1 MAWTRRGV
9 LASFAVAALTARET
23 YATPEGIDACHR
35 LWFAAPGKNPIEALL
50 VGNGRLGAM
59 IAGQPRDEVIVLNE
73 DSLWAGQPHAV
84 VNSEAKSV
92 LPQVREAI
100 FRGDY
105 AEADRLCQKM
115 QGPYTHSYAPL
126 ADLHL
131 RFDHPGE
138 IASYRRALDLDAAVA
153 TVTYRVG
160 ATTFRREVFASH
172 PEQVIVLRLTAE
184 GPDALALTL
193 GLGSKLRAKADLQN
207 GRIVLQGK
215 APTVCEPS
223 YRSVPEP
230 VIYSDEPGKGMFFA
244 AVADVDV
251 FGGRIESENGALKI
265 SGTKEVVIRIA
276 AATGFRGPD
285 KAPDTPADA
294 VLVKAMA
301 AIDSAKAKCFAAL
314 KRDHVADHQ
323 KLYRRMVLSLGKNPA
338 LPDAT
343 DVRLRAN
350 ADKPDPSLAALYFN
364 FGRYLL
370 IASSR
375 PGTQAANLQGIWSW
389 EVRPPWSANYTTN
402 INVQENYWAAETC
415 NLAELHQPLFA
426 LIEGLART
434 GAETAKTFYGLG
446 GWCVHHNADIW
457 CLSSPVGQGEGTPTW
472 ANWGIAAPWLVRHVW
487 DHYLFSLDRT
497 FLKEHAYPLMKGCA
511 EFCAGWLVADP
522 RHPGRLTTAPSF
534 STENTFGDAGKA
546 RSASA
551 GCTMDIALIREV
563 FTNTIDAA
571 SVLGLDAG
579 FAARLKTLM
588 AKLPLYQ
595 IGRDGRLQEWEF
607 DFPETEPDQ
616 RHISHLYPVYPGA
629 DITPRTTPKL
639 AVAAKLSMLR
649 RLEKGGASTGWS
661 RSWAVNVLARL
672 GDGERAH
679 ESLNALFQKFTGP
692 TLMDLHPGADGAMFQ
707 IDGNFA
713 GTAAIIE
720 MLLQSHAGEL
730 ALLPALPKAWSDGAI
745 RGVRARRGLTVDL
758 RWDGG
763 RVRHAAITSAAAT
776 TVKLRLLAG
785 QSVTR
790 IESGRK
796 LVAFEARDGLCCFQ
810 AKRGRRYTVAFV

>member
-9 LASFAVAALTARET
+9 LASFAVAALTPRESL
-23 YATPEGIDACHR
+23 AAPESADAYHR
-35 LWFAAPGKNPIEALL
+35 MWFDKPGKNPLEALL

-59 IAGQPRDEVIVLNE
+59 IAGQPRDEVIPLNE

-84 VNSEAKSV
+84 INTDSQAV
-92 LPQVREAI
+92 LPKLREAI

-131 RFDHPGE
+131 RFDHSGE
-138 IASYRRALDLDAAVA
+138 VTDYRRALNLDAAVA
-153 TVTYRVG
+153 TVSYRVG
-160 ATTFRREVFASH
+160 ETVFHREVFASH
-172 PEQVIVLRLTAE
+172 PDQAIVLRLTAE
-184 GPDALALTL
+184 GPDDLALTL

-207 GRIVLQGK
+207 GRIALQGK
-215 APTVCEPS
+215 APTVCEPN

-244 AVADVDV
+244 AVADVEA
-251 FGGRIESENGALKI
+251 FGGRVEPESGALKI

-285 KAPDTPADA
+285 QVPDTPADA
-294 VLVKAMA
+294 VLAKAVA
-301 AIDSAKAKCFAAL
+301 ALDGAKAKSFAAL
-314 KRDHVADHQ
+314 KQDHSADHQ
-323 KLYRRMVLSLGKNPA
+323 SLYRRMALALGKSPA
-338 LPDAT
+338 SSDAT

-350 ADKPDPSLAALYFN
+350 AAKPEPSLAALYFN

-375 PGTQAANLQGIWSW
+375 PGTQAANLQGLWSW

-415 NLAELHQPLFA
+415 NLAELHEPLFA

-434 GAETAKTFYGLG
+434 GAQTAKNFYGLD

-457 CLSSPVGQGEGTPTW
+457 CLSSPVGLGEGTPTW
-472 ANWGIAAPWLVRHVW
+472 ANWGMAAPWLCRHLW
-487 DHYLFSLDRT
+487 DHYLFRLDRK
-497 FLKEHAYPLMKGCA
+497 FLAERAYPLMKGCA

-534 STENTFGDAGKA
+534 STENTFGDAGKS
-546 RSASA
+546 RSTSA

-563 FTNTIDAA
+563 FANTIAA
-571 SVLGLDAG
+571 AGVLGIDAD
-579 FAARLKTLM
+579 FAAQLNAAM
-588 AKLPLYQ
+588 AKLPPYQ
-595 IGRDGRLQEWEF
+595 IGHDGRLQEWEF

-629 DITPRTTPKL
+629 DITPRATPAL
-639 AVAAKLSMLR
+639 AAAAKRSMLR
-649 RLEKGGASTGWS
+649 RLEKGGGSTGWS

-679 ESLNALFQKFTGP
+679 DSLNVLFQKFTGP

-713 GTAAIIE
+713 GTAAIVE
-720 MLLQSHAGEL
+720 MLLQSHGGEL
-730 ALLPALPKAWSDGAI
+730 ALLPALPKAWRDGAI
-745 RGVRARRGLTVDL
+745 RGVRARGGLTVDM

-763 RVRHAAITSAAAT
+763 RMRHATIASIASTP
-776 TVKLRLLAG
+776 VKLRLPQG
-785 QSVTR
+785 QSVAR
-790 IESGRK
+790 IEAGRQR
-796 LVAFEARDGLCCFQ
+796 VAFEIRDGLCCFQ
-810 AKRGRRYTVAFV
+810 AEPGRRYTVAFG